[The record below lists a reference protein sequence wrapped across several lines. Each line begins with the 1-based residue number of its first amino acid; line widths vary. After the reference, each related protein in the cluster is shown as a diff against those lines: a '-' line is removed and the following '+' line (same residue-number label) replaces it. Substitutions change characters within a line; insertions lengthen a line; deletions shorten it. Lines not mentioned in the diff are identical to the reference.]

1 MIDSLSQMLM
11 TIGAVAAIIG
21 ACRIYYLWSNGKTD
35 IDREVVMWVGGI
47 FLLMMSTVVVKL
59 MLSP

>member
-1 MIDSLSQMLM
+1 M
-11 TIGAVAAIIG
+11 TIGAVTALIG

-47 FLLMMSTVVVKL
+47 FLLMMSTIVVKL

>member
-1 MIDSLSQMLM
+1 MDSLSQILM
-11 TIGAVAAIIG
+11 TLGAVASIIG

-35 IDREVVMWVGGI
+35 IDREVVMWVGGV